1 LGFTVLGPTAGA
13 QRYTGAWGVYD
24 DDGVSRVFLARNF
37 TAALRWIAEEL
48 NGEPQPGVE
57 RLRGGT
63 HLAPGVLYV
72 IGQPRSSTDMLRSSQ
87 GAEPPK
93 NSVVEWYGPVSSYAT
108 GIVSNLPPVRRVGR
122 VAGYTAN
129 GSALIYDTD
138 NVRAVVD
145 PEKLTVLAEKAEDGW
160 GKLK

>member
-1 LGFTVLGPTAGA
+1 
-13 QRYTGAWGVYD
+13 
-24 DDGVSRVFLARNF
+24 
-37 TAALRWIAEEL
+37 
-48 NGEPQPGVE
+48 
-57 RLRGGT
+57 
-63 HLAPGVLYV
+63 
-72 IGQPRSSTDMLRSSQ
+72 MLRSSQ

-108 GIVSNLPPVRRVGR
+108 GIVSNLPSVRRVGR